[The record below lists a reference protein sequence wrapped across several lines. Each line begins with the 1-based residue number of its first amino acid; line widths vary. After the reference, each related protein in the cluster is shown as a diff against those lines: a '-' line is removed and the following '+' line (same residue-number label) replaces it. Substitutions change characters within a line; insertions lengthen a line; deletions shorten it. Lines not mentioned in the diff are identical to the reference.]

1 MDAGTNTY
9 WLDESLRITDVNEA
23 WDQFAQENDGDQ
35 ALGSLIRGRPLWDFV
50 VDDVTRMWLELLIK
64 LARMRNEQIE
74 RPYRCDTPELKRY
87 MLMKITPEAQDSLR
101 VDHIL
106 VSTAPRI
113 RPVHIHCAG
122 RGTHLS
128 NAHLRCSMCGRIAN
142 DNAWLEPDAD
152 PVPEG
157 KALTVIYTVCNHC
170 AKALEPEVGG
180 FSAEHMAFK

>member
-35 ALGSLIRGRPLWDFV
+35 ALGSLIRGRSLWDFV
-50 VDDVTRMWLELLIK
+50 IDDVTRMWLEVLIK

-74 RPYRCDTPELKRY
+74 RPYRCDSPELKRY

-101 VDHIL
+101 IDHIL
-106 VSTAPRI
+106 LSTAPRS
-113 RPVHIHCAG
+113 RPVHIRHAG
-122 RGTHLS
+122 TGSRRS
-128 NAHLRCSMCGRIAN
+128 VAHRRCSMCGRVAIG
-142 DNAWLEPDAD
+142 DAWLEPDAD

-157 KALTVIYTVCNHC
+157 KTLTVIYTVCDDC
-170 AKALEPEVGG
+170 VKALEPGGGG
-180 FSAEHMAFK
+180 FAAAHMAFK